1 MVAAATRRGNPR
13 KLGFPSEV
21 DVSTLDGMA
30 ASERARTRARER
42 LERLANADLESEEA
56 RRAAVAALRPAV
68 GFHRWCWPLTDPASA
83 LSTSGIAEFD
93 LWAEVPRIAVLE
105 EHGDI
110 TSKPSLVLGERA
122 SITLSAATGGDL
134 ARSTRWR
141 ECLRPYGVGDE
152 LMTVCRDQHG
162 CWGSLE
168 LMRDSDDPPFGG
180 EDADFLRELAPLLAA
195 LIRNSLRGA
204 GPAAHPTGRPLPPA
218 TLIVDAELRPT
229 SWTPAFNAWLDELPT
244 GAGVL
249 PPAVYELGTR
259 VLTPPEAANG
269 LPASVRVRTRT
280 GRWAVIEG
288 APLEGADRGHAA
300 ITIRSA
306 TADEVFDLLAK
317 AYDLTRR
324 ERQLVA
330 LMLDGLA
337 TKQLAAVLC
346 ISPHTVQDHL
356 KTIFAKT
363 KLRSRRELVS
373 HLAGRQSSTSSAERH
388 GGAVRPDTAPASA
401 SRELIASLR

>member
-1 MVAAATRRGNPR
+1 
-13 KLGFPSEV
+13 
-21 DVSTLDGMA
+21 MA

-42 LERLANADLESEEA
+42 LETLAHARLDSEEA
-56 RRAAVAALRPAV
+56 RREAIAVLRPAV
-68 GFHRWCWPLTDPASA
+68 GFERWCWPLTDPASA
-83 LSTSGIAEFD
+83 LSVSGIAEFD
-93 LWAEVPRIAVLE
+93 LWPEVPRFAVLE

-122 SITLSAATGGDL
+122 SVTLSSATGGDL
-134 ARSTRWR
+134 ARSIRWR

-152 LMTVCRDQHG
+152 LMTVCRDHHG
-162 CWGSLE
+162 CWGSVE
-168 LMRDSDDPPFGG
+168 LMRDSDDPPFSD
-180 EDADFLRELAPLLAA
+180 EDAAFLHELAPALAA
-195 LIRNSLRGA
+195 LIRNSLRDGGLA
-204 GPAAHPTGRPLPPA
+204 PHPQGRRLPPA
-218 TLIVDAELRPT
+218 TLIVDTELRPT
-229 SWTPAFNAWLDELPT
+229 SWTPAFKVWLGELPT
-244 GAGVL
+244 GPEVL

-259 VLTPPEAANG
+259 ALTPPKATNG

-317 AYDLTRR
+317 TYDLTRR

-337 TKQLAAVLC
+337 TKQLAAALC

-356 KTIFAKT
+356 KAIFTKT
-363 KLRSRRELVS
+363 NLRSRRELVS
-373 HLAGRQSSTSSAERH
+373 HLAGRIPQADPQ
-388 GGAVRPDTAPASA
+388 AVTEA
-401 SRELIASLR
+401 